1 MLGTY
6 VNTAVVIV
14 GSIVGLMLK
23 NGLKEGYRVTV
34 MQGVA
39 LAVLFIGM
47 ATTLGGMMNGGEP
60 ILFIISI
67 VIGGF
72 IGQWINIDRQL
83 ERLGHWLQ
91 NQFGNGEHNI
101 AQGFV
106 TASLLF
112 CVGTMAI
119 LGALDSGLRGN
130 HDMLY
135 AKSVLDGFTSI
146 ILTSSLGI
154 GVIFSAISVLIY
166 QGAIVLFASAL
177 EPVLTQEV
185 IREISI
191 IGGILIF
198 SLGLNMLEIVKIKTA
213 NLLPAIL
220 IPPVYYMA
228 VLPFYSYV
236 LNLL

>member
-6 VNTAVVIV
+6 VNTAVVII
-14 GSIVGLMLK
+14 GSLIGLVIK
-23 NGLKEGYRVTV
+23 NGLKEKYRITI
-34 MQGVA
+34 MHGVA
-39 LAVLFIGM
+39 LAVLFIGI
-47 ATTLGGMMNGGEP
+47 ATTLGGMMDGGQP
-60 ILFIISI
+60 ILFIISL
-67 VIGGF
+67 VVGGF
-72 IGQWINIDRQL
+72 VGEWIDVDEQLKKLGQW
-83 ERLGHWLQ
+83 LQ
-91 NQFGNGEHNI
+91 KRFGNGEHNI

-154 GVIFSAISVLIY
+154 GVIFSAVSVFVY

-177 EPVLTQEV
+177 EPILTAEI

-220 IPPVYYMA
+220 VPPVYYLA
-228 VLPFYSYV
+228 VLPLYV
-236 LNLL
+236 LITG

>member
-6 VNTAVVIV
+6 VNTIVVII
-14 GSIVGLMLK
+14 GSVIGLLIK
-23 NGLKEGYRVTV
+23 SGLKDKYRITI

-39 LAVLFIGM
+39 LAVLFIGIS
-47 ATTLGGMMNGGEP
+47 TTLNGMMNGGQP
-60 ILFIISI
+60 ILFIISL

-72 IGQWINIDRQL
+72 TGEWIDIDAQL
-83 ERLGHWLQ
+83 KNLGDWLQ
-91 NQFGNGEHNI
+91 NTVGNGEHNI

-119 LGALDSGLRGN
+119 LGSLDSGLRGN

-154 GVIFSAISVLIY
+154 GVIFSAVSVFVY

-177 EPVLTQEV
+177 EPILTTEIV
-185 IREISI
+185 REISI

-198 SLGLNMLEIVKIKTA
+198 SLGLNMLEMVKIKTA

-220 IPPVYYMA
+220 VPPMYYLA
-228 VLPFYSYV
+228 VLPIYEIIIG
-236 LNLL
+236 